1 METMEA
7 IARRQSCRAYT
18 GEQITEEELQTIL
31 EAANA
36 APAGMGRYDTE
47 RLTVIQNPELL
58 ARLDA
63 AGAAFFGNPEG
74 HPLYG
79 APTLIL
85 VSAAV
90 QENKL
95 SPVAY
100 SNAACIIENM
110 AIAAAD
116 LGLGGV
122 YIMGIIHAIS
132 MNKELSDELRI
143 PQGFAPVSAFAVGK
157 AAMPL
162 EAREL
167 TVTRISTDYIR

>member
-1 METMEA
+1 METMKA
-7 IARRQSCRAYT
+7 IASRQSCRAYT
-18 GEQITEEELQTIL
+18 GEQITDEELQTIL

-36 APAGMGRYDTE
+36 APVGNGRYDTE

-63 AGAAFFGNPEG
+63 AGAAFFGNPES

-85 VSAAV
+85 VSAAA
-90 QENKL
+90 QDNKL
-95 SPVAY
+95 NPVVY
-100 SNAACIIENM
+100 SNAACVMENM

-122 YIMGIIHAIS
+122 YIMGIIPMIS
-132 MNKELSDELRI
+132 KDKVLSDELRI
-143 PQGFAPVSAFAVGK
+143 PQGFMPVSAFAVGK
-157 AAMPL
+157 AAIPL
-162 EAREL
+162 NVREL
-167 TVTRISTDYIR
+167 TVTRIITDYIR